1 MAMKTTA
8 LFIATCLLF
17 ISCGDTSSSS
27 KQTTTTPAPIDSNTV
42 KKPDNRSNPYVQAD
56 QSPMDMSYFPAD
68 YPKLKMTKQVTTPP
82 LARVIYSRPY
92 LQGRHI
98 FREVLKYGE
107 PWRLGANEATE
118 LELFSPATVMGKRI
132 KAGRYILYCIPQPDK
147 WTIVLNSNI
156 DCWGLQQDAASDIA
170 RFDAPVVTTTN
181 NLEFYTMVFEKTA
194 TGANLLMAWDNAEL
208 RLPFAF

>member
-1 MAMKTTA
+1 MKTTA
-8 LFIATCLLF
+8 LFIAACVLF
-17 ISCGDTSSSS
+17 ISCGDSSSGGE
-27 KQTTTTPAPIDSNTV
+27 QPTDTLRRQVDTNAM
-42 KKPDNRSNPYVQAD
+42 KKPDNRVASYVQVD
-56 QSPMDMSYFPAD
+56 QSPMDMSYFPVD

-118 LELFSPATVMGKRI
+118 LELFSPATILGQRI

-170 RFDAPVVTTTN
+170 KFDAPVVTTTN

-194 TGANLLMAWDNAEL
+194 TGANLLMAWDNAEVS
-208 RLPFAF
+208 LPFVF